1 MNNIENLILEFVRY
15 IDPGTYIIIAMVLLW
30 FPLLIIPT
38 IVYGYKKSTDK
49 EEKKSHIRFL
59 IFLLV
64 IYIIGDIIFL
74 KPYFSIKNKTMADLN
89 NENKIIL
96 QEKNNNIEI
105 YYISKEYKSEIDENT
120 LEKSDLKI
128 TIQETGDEKYYIYF
142 GKNINSKKEVKK
154 EDLKDFINNI
164 RKQENYKEIE
174 KNKKLTLEDFK

>member
-15 IDPGTYIIIAMVLLW
+15 IDPGTYIIIAIMLLW
-30 FPLLIIPT
+30 LPLLIIPI
-38 IVYGYKKSTDK
+38 IVVGYKKSTDK

-64 IYIIGDIIFL
+64 LYIAGNIIFL

-89 NENKIIL
+89 NENNVIL

-105 YYISKEYKSEIDENT
+105 YYISKEYKSKIDENT

-142 GKNINSKKEVKK
+142 GKNTNSKKEVKK
-154 EDLKDFINNI
+154 EDLKEFIKNI
-164 RKQENYKEIE
+164 KQQENYIEIE
-174 KNKKLTLEDFK
+174 KNKKLALKDFE

>member
-1 MNNIENLILEFVRY
+1 M
-15 IDPGTYIIIAMVLLW
+15 
-30 FPLLIIPT
+30 
-38 IVYGYKKSTDK
+38 
-49 EEKKSHIRFL
+49 
-59 IFLLV
+59 
-64 IYIIGDIIFL
+64 GDIIFL

-154 EDLKDFINNI
+154 EDLKDFIQNI
-164 RKQENYKEIE
+164 KKQENYKEIE
-174 KNKKLTLEDFK
+174 KNKKLSLEDFK